1 MVSPIRQCRV
11 GYPEAVGTPTV
22 AEARRELLR
31 ARDSGALAALC
42 RAHDVDLMVLFGS
55 AVAAP
60 SEARDLD
67 LGVAGSVGRRLD
79 PIALLQALYEQTGF
93 EGFDLLN
100 LRTAGAVARER
111 ALVGGEVLHQEQR
124 GLFATM
130 QIAAI
135 MERLDTEHLRR
146 VQLELLRG

>member
-1 MVSPIRQCRV
+1 
-11 GYPEAVGTPTV
+11 VGTPTV
-22 AEARRELLR
+22 AEARQELLR

-55 AVAAP
+55 AAFAP
-60 SEARDLD
+60 TAARDLD
-67 LGVAGSVGRRLD
+67 LAVAGAVRRRLD
-79 PIALLQALYEQTGF
+79 PIALLQALYELTGF

-111 ALVGGEVLHQEQR
+111 ALVAGEVLHQEQP
-124 GLFATM
+124 GIFASM
-130 QIAAI
+130 QIRAI

-146 VQLELLRG
+146 VQLELMRDEPSRHPGRKD